1 MLPCD
6 CVSAG
11 QVPLLSRLVFR
22 AAAIGVQASTYQTSG
37 GGMTAYHSQ
46 LTNWR
51 LPLLVSVQM
60 CASRELSDAWALFTC
75 DQSLKHPP
83 GCR

>member
-22 AAAIGVQASTYQTSG
+22 AAAIGVQASTYQTLG
-37 GGMTAYHSQ
+37 GGMTADHSR

-51 LPLLVSVQM
+51 LPPACL
-60 CASRELSDAWALFTC
+60 CADVCKWGAL
-75 DQSLKHPP
+75 
-83 GCR
+83 GCLGSIHM